1 MVFTVKTILLSTHRF
16 VQVLAGSPLVYGSCS
31 VHQLTFVKYFSLDQL
46 LFLLA
51 HFAAIFA
58 QNSRTPTVQE
68 RENSNR
74 KAGTA
79 SLWKRN
85 RLHNKT
91 LKVPFKRSFLD
102 MQKPGPRGRSSSIN
116 PGPEAAVECK
126 TQGVA
131 RGGDVGAWN

>member
-91 LKVPFKRSFLD
+91 LKVPFNFSAVSLSANRRWPTSILGQLSFWCQYGIDSVFL
-102 MQKPGPRGRSSSIN
+102 RLH
-116 PGPEAAVECK
+116 
-126 TQGVA
+126 
-131 RGGDVGAWN
+131 

>member
-58 QNSRTPTVQE
+58 KNSRTPTVQE

-91 LKVPFKRSFLD
+91 LKSPVHDIFFIIYIHVERYQWLSL
-102 MQKPGPRGRSSSIN
+102 SVI
-116 PGPEAAVECK
+116 EALRKAL
-126 TQGVA
+126 
-131 RGGDVGAWN
+131 